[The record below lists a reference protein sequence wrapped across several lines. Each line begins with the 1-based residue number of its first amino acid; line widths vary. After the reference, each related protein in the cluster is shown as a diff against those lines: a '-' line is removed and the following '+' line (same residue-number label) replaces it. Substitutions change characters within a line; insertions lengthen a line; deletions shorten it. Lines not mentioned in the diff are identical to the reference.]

1 MKKLLYI
8 LISFYI
14 YTGALYTCNICGGGT
29 SDVAVLSLDGRFLF
43 NLGFGHDN
51 YLGNWD
57 AEGIWHNNNYSKSQ
71 FKTSFAAAY
80 RLNPHI
86 QFSISMPYVVNF
98 SKVPGLKARGNG
110 IGDISVFTRYEFFH
124 EYQVKKV
131 KGKSRIDD
139 ITPYLALTF
148 GVMIPT
154 GTSEETAESEVDVTG
169 KGYYTTSLG
178 ISLIKSLVKN
188 KLQLSTDF
196 TWQHNFEKKYFTY
209 FGYSV
214 GSGFKKQAG
223 DKFNYG
229 MTLNYIISSEHA
241 ISFST
246 SGFFQNSYIYN
257 GNNIPQSNERV
268 LNFTAA
274 YTFYPHIQF
283 RITPSVKWTFTN
295 DNFGKNTTGSTTFG
309 LNLTYYIP
317 DYKMKLQ

>member
-1 MKKLLYI
+1 MKIIITVLLLLVI
-8 LISFYI
+8 LTGKSFP
-14 YTGALYTCNICGGGT
+14 CNICGGGT

-57 AEGIWHNNNYSKSQ
+57 AEGVWHKNTYSKNQ
-71 FKTSFAAAY
+71 FKTTFSAAY

-110 IGDISVFTRYEFFH
+110 IGDVSVFTRYEFFH
-124 EYQVKKV
+124 EYRVKKV

-139 ITPYLALTF
+139 VTPYLALTF

-154 GTSEETAESEVDVTG
+154 GTSEDKALSEVDVTG

-178 ISLIKSLVKN
+178 ISLIKSLIKN
-188 KLQLSTDF
+188 MLQLSTDF
-196 TWQHNFEKKYFTY
+196 TWQHAFEKKYFTY
-209 FGYSV
+209 FGNSA
-214 GSGFKKQAG
+214 GSGFRKQAG

-229 MTLNYIISSEHA
+229 IALNYILSSEHA
-241 ISFST
+241 VSFST

-257 GNNIPQSNERV
+257 GSNVPQSNERV

-283 RITPSVKWTFTN
+283 RVTPSVKWNLTGN
-295 DNFGKNTTGSTTFG
+295 DFGKNTTGSTTFG
-309 LNLTYYIP
+309 INLTYYIP
-317 DYKMKLQ
+317 DYKIKSQ